1 MAAVVMQARLART
14 PGGDKA
20 MRVFLAHTPEMRA
33 NYYGDRALAALR
45 ATAEVVLHD
54 GDAPLSGAAL
64 AAAAAGCQ
72 AIVADRAT
80 PGTAETFATAPD
92 LVAFLRV
99 AVDVSTIDIGAASAA
114 GVLVTQATPGFGASV
129 AELAIGMMVDLARGV
144 SGHAAAFHA
153 GRVPV
158 PRMGRQLAG
167 RTLGLIGYGRIARRI
182 AEIAAAMRMRV
193 LAHDPHAAIEGAE
206 AVPLDRLLAE
216 SDVVMPL
223 AVSNDATRHI
233 VNAASLAAMKR
244 GVLLVNLSRGQL
256 VDEAALAAALD
267 SGQVGAAA
275 MDVGMAPDQWPSPGL
290 AAHPRVVATP
300 HIGGL
305 TPEAAEHQAMDTV
318 RQVAALAA
326 RRLPDGALNL
336 AAAHR
341 LARIGINAPG

>member
-1 MAAVVMQARLART
+1 
-14 PGGDKA
+14 

-33 NYYGDRALAALR
+33 NYYGARALAELR
-45 ATAEVVLHD
+45 KVADVTLHEGAET
-54 GDAPLSGAAL
+54 LSGAAL

-80 PGTAETFATAPD
+80 PGTAETFEHAPD
-92 LVAFLRV
+92 LLAFLRV
-99 AVDVSTIDIGAASAA
+99 AVDVSTIDIAAASRH
-114 GVLVTQATPGFGASV
+114 GVLVTQATPGFVDSV

-144 SGHAAAFHA
+144 SGYAAAFQA
-153 GRVPV
+153 GRVPE

-167 RTLGLIGYGRIARRI
+167 RTLGLIGYGRIARRV
-182 AEIAAAMRMRV
+182 AEIAVALRMRV
-193 LAHDPHAAIEGAE
+193 LANDPYATIADPGVDS
-206 AVPLDRLLAE
+206 VPMDRLLAE

-223 AVSNDATRHI
+223 AVANDATRH
-233 VNAASLAAMKR
+233 VVDAAALAAMRR

-267 SGQVGAAA
+267 SGQVAAAA
-275 MDVGMAPDQWPSPGL
+275 MDVGMAPDQWPHPAL
-290 AAHPRVVATP
+290 ASRPNVIATP

-326 RRLPDGALNL
+326 GRVPDGTMNL
-336 AAAHR
+336 DRAHR
-341 LARIGINAPG
+341 LARLGINAAGAG

>member
-1 MAAVVMQARLART
+1 
-14 PGGDKA
+14 

-45 ATAEVVLHD
+45 GVAEVVTHE
-54 GDAPLSGAAL
+54 GEATLSGAAL

-80 PGTAETFATAPD
+80 PGTAETFAAAPD

-99 AVDVSTIDIGAASAA
+99 AVDVSTIDIPAASAA
-114 GVLVTQATPGFGASV
+114 GVLVTQATPGFVDSV
-129 AELAIGMMVDLARGV
+129 AELAVGMMVDLARGV
-144 SGHAAAFHA
+144 SGYAADFHA
-153 GRVPV
+153 GRVPE

-182 AEIAAAMRMRV
+182 AAIAAAMRMRV
-193 LAHDPHAAIEGAE
+193 IAHDPIAAIEGAE
-206 AVPLDRLLAE
+206 PVPLETLLAE

-223 AVSNDATRHI
+223 AVANESTRHI
-233 VNAASLAAMKR
+233 VNARSLAAMKR

-267 SGQVGAAA
+267 SGQVAAAA
-275 MDVGMAPDQWPSPGL
+275 MDVGTAPDQWPHPAL
-290 AAHPRVVATP
+290 ASRPEVVATP

-326 RRLPDGALNL
+326 GRLPEGALN
-336 AAAHR
+336 AARAHR
-341 LARIGINAPG
+341 LARIGVNGPLA

>member
-1 MAAVVMQARLART
+1 
-14 PGGDKA
+14 

-45 ATAEVVLHD
+45 AVAEVVTHE
-54 GDAPLSGAAL
+54 GEQTLSGAAL

-80 PGTAETFATAPD
+80 PGTAETFAHAPD

-99 AVDVSTIDIGAASAA
+99 AVDVSTIDIAAASAA
-114 GVLVTQATPGFGASV
+114 GVLVTQATPGFVDSV

-144 SGHAAAFHA
+144 SSYAADFHA
-153 GRVPV
+153 GRVPE

-167 RTLGLIGYGRIARRI
+167 RTLGLIGYGRIARRV
-182 AEIAAAMRMRV
+182 AEIASVMRMRV
-193 LAHDPHAAIEGAE
+193 IAHDPMTVIEGAE
-206 AVPLDRLLAE
+206 SVTLEKLLEE

-233 VNAASLAAMKR
+233 VNARTLSAMKR

-256 VDEAALAAALD
+256 VDEAALAASLD
-267 SGQVGAAA
+267 SGQVAAAA
-275 MDVGMAPDQWPSPGL
+275 MDVGMAPDQWPHPAL
-290 AAHPRVVATP
+290 AARPDVVATP

-305 TPEAAEHQAMDTV
+305 TPDAAEHQAMDTV

-326 RRLPDGALNL
+326 KRLPDGALN
-336 AAAHR
+336 APAAHR
-341 LARIGINAPG
+341 LARLGINGPG

>member
-1 MAAVVMQARLART
+1 
-14 PGGDKA
+14 

-45 ATAEVVLHD
+45 QVAEVTLHE
-54 GDAPLSGAAL
+54 GTETLAGAAL
-64 AAAAAGCQ
+64 ARAAAGCQ

-80 PGTAETFATAPD
+80 PGTAETFAHAPD

-99 AVDVSTIDIGAASAA
+99 AVDVSTIDIPAASAA
-114 GVLVTQATPGFGASV
+114 GVLVTQARPGFVDSV

-144 SGHAAAFHA
+144 SGFAADFHA

-167 RTLGLIGYGRIARRI
+167 RTLGLIGYGRIARRV
-182 AEIAAAMRMRV
+182 AEIAHVMHMRV
-193 LAHDPHAAIEGAE
+193 LVHDPLATIDGAGVE
-206 AVPLDRLLAE
+206 AVTLDALLAE

-223 AVSNDATRHI
+223 AVANDATRNI
-233 VNAASLAAMKR
+233 VNAGSLARMKR

-256 VDEAALAAALD
+256 VDEDALAAALD
-267 SGQVGAAA
+267 SGQVAAAA
-275 MDVGMAPDQWPSPGL
+275 MDVGMAPDQWPDPKL
-290 AAHPRVVATP
+290 AARPEVVATP

-326 RRLPDGALNL
+326 GHLPDGALNAP
-336 AAAHR
+336 AATRFA
-341 LARIGINAPG
+341 LLSQET